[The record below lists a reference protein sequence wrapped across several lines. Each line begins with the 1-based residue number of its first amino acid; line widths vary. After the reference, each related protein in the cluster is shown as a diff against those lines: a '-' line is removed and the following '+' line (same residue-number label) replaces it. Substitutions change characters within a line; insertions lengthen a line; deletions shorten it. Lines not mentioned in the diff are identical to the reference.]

1 MDGWITIGTKLDT
14 SDLEKDLRNA
24 ERELKKFEKEEQS
37 LLQKKAKLEIDTSN
51 SEKKLD
57 VFNNKVE
64 ALYQKLEKE
73 RVELSNIPQWKQGTP
88 EYDKQVQK
96 VNEIALRYKEIQV
109 NHASLLSRYNLQSNK
124 LTEINNKLKQ
134 NATNQS
140 LISSRIAETTD
151 KLQNTKAYGAVSSQ
165 LNKIGDKTS
174 NVIKKV
180 GKWALAVFSVRS
192 AYMFLQRASST
203 LAQYDEQYA
212 SNLEY
217 IRFALAQMVAPI
229 LKYIVDLA
237 YRLLTYINLIAN
249 AWFGVNLFANASTK
263 AFEKANKSLGGSVS
277 KAKELNKQLTGFD
290 EMNVLQENGS
300 TKSGGGGGGFT
311 MPSTD
316 LSSMD
321 VEVPEWLQ
329 WVLDN
334 GPTVMNILGGVIGI
348 ITAAKFIN
356 ALKTIKGV
364 LDSKNLGIIL
374 GLLVALQGIVGY
386 VEDLEQP
393 TVNVQK
399 AMGHVLL
406 IVGGI
411 GLAVTLI
418 AGLIPA
424 LVAALIAAIGV
435 LIYTLVTKWDE
446 FVAGLGVIK
455 DAFIKVWESAKQGFM
470 DHIWTPIKNFFLS
483 IWEWLIKVKDSFV
496 TVWNSAKQG
505 FIDNIWT
512 PIKNFFLSIWEWI
525 KSVGNSFVTVW
536 QSAKDGWNKY
546 IVTPIKNTI
555 NNIKTW
561 VSNIGS
567 AFSKVWESAKKGASS
582 AAKAVVNYF
591 IDKINSMIGK
601 INSLIKSL
609 NKIQIGG
616 IGINIPTIGKIPR
629 LASGGIVNLPGKGV
643 YANGTIR
650 GEAGAEGVLPLTD
663 TQTMERLGET
673 IGRYITI
680 NANITN
686 TMNGRTISRIMKQI
700 QGEQDFAYNT

>member
-24 ERELKKFEKEEQS
+24 ERELKKFEKEEEA
-37 LLQKKAKLEIDTSN
+37 LLNKKAKIQIDLQ
-51 SEKKLD
+51 E
-57 VFNNKVE
+57 F
-64 ALYQKLEKE
+64 EKE
-73 RVELSNIPQWKQGTP
+73 K
-88 EYDKQVQK
+88 
-96 VNEIALRYKEIQV
+96 AEIQK
-109 NHASLLSRYNLQSNK
+109 ATDAMLQQAETSQQVESVLELENIELAKLTEKYSKQNK
-124 LTEINNKLKQ
+124 ELTEINDKLKQ

-140 LISSRIAETTD
+140 LISSRVAETTD

-180 GKWALAVFSVRS
+180 GTWALAVFSVRS

-203 LAQYDEQYA
+203 LAQYDEQYS

-217 IRFALAQMVAPI
+217 LRYALAQMIAPI

-237 YRLLTYINLIAN
+237 YKLLTYINLIAN
-249 AWFGVNLFANASTK
+249 AWFGVNLFANGSTK
-263 AFEKANKSLGGSVS
+263 AFEKANKALGSSVS

-300 TKSGGGGGGFT
+300 TKSGGGGGFT
-311 MPSTD
+311 MPSYD

-334 GPTVMNILGGVIGI
+334 GPTVMSILGGIIGV

-356 ALKTIKGV
+356 ALKTIKEI
-364 LDSKNLGIIL
+364 LTSKNLGIIL
-374 GLLVALQGIVGY
+374 GLLTALDGIVGY
-386 VEDLEQP
+386 VKELKKP
-393 TVNVQK
+393 TVDVEN
-399 AMGHVLL
+399 AMGRVLE

-411 GLAVTLI
+411 GLAIGLI
-418 AGLIPA
+418 FGLIPG
-424 LVAALIAAIGV
+424 LVAALVAGV
-435 LIYTLVTKWDE
+435 GILIYTLVTKWDE
-446 FVAGLGVIK
+446 FVAGLKVIG
-455 DAFIKVWESAKQGFM
+455 DA
-470 DHIWTPIKNFFLS
+470 
-483 IWEWLIKVKDSFV
+483 FV

-525 KSVGNSFVTVW
+525 KSVGNSFATVW
-536 QSAKDGWNKY
+536 QSAKDGWNNK

-567 AFSKVWESAKKGASS
+567 AFTKVWESAKKGASS

-673 IGRYITI
+673 IGKYITI